1 MLFGG
6 DNKKEK
12 QEGFE
17 TGLRERKKDKRE
29 RKGIRGRE
37 REDWKVFF
45 GVVVFVGQSP

>member
-1 MLFGG
+1 MLFCG

-17 TGLRERKKDKRE
+17 TTEEERERDKRE
-29 RKGIRGRE
+29 REKRDKRE
-37 REDWKVFF
+37 RIGKYFF